1 MAADKARTFA
11 TMIAALFCSSLFVM
25 SATSMPVPF

>member
-11 TMIAALFCSSLFVM
+11 TMIAALFCSSLFVT
-25 SATSMPVPF
+25 SATSLPLPF